1 MYNYF
6 AFQAENFSNDNIETS
21 QKPFSPSSLNVSED
35 ILIEDNNESSVT
47 REFDIFCNEISS
59 ESDKYSDQTT
69 DNDSMKSDDTISY
82 EGSESF
88 GPQDSMSFEE
98 STKGSETTNTA
109 ENMVSNSDLLPKVK
123 PFNLNFH

>member
-21 QKPFSPSSLNVSED
+21 QISLSPPSLNVSED
-35 ILIEDNNESSVT
+35 TLIEDNNESSLT
-47 REFDIFCNEISS
+47 REFNILSNEISS
-59 ESDKYSDQTT
+59 ESDKYSDQTA
-69 DNDSMKSDDTISY
+69 DNDSMISDDTISY

-109 ENMVSNSDLLPKVK
+109 EHMVSNSDFLPNVK